1 MLASDRSDHRAATRV
16 DPPLQATD
24 GGHNS
29 KLSSKERA
37 GLEIPTHH
45 NHNNASQFK
54 RGEKASL
61 SVRLRKSGER
71 LEHSSA
77 EGKGVSNGKKDLRV
91 PNYRHSGDF
100 SNFLLPSR
108 MSNRSSHV
116 MMDSPTEEEETD
128 DWSFVTFPNGQATVQ
143 DVQASVVEDT
153 HSHPTP
159 IRAVTHR
166 VPGLSLS
173 GNPNLEKLF
182 SIGSSSSTSSSSSSS
197 KLMSVASKRQ
207 SCDLSNLG
215 GTPGASSSPNRLFAP
230 NPRRLSSDPDSSPF
244 ARNLL
249 ERDSKRRFLR
259 KKSDQND
266 ISSSTK
272 RCSGEF
278 HFVTK
283 PVQQE
288 KQLLVTDFN
297 GSSEQHNTGKPS
309 AHAENPPV
317 VPQRI
322 VRGGLGR
329 RAATQLNINVKNNTS
344 SYKAALYKSQ
354 EHLVKNLEERCGAE
368 LAESTRNL
376 SVRHEVLKRGF
387 LWQQRD
393 KIFSRWKE
401 RLFILT
407 QETLKCFKQDTA
419 GSRPS
424 TNDLLYTVK
433 LSDVVDVELLD
444 KRGYLT
450 ICVSLEKDG
459 KVFLRKTEG
468 IKEWYKQLAELSQR
482 QRPKKASTPA
492 SSSSWMKRQLT
503 DSSGMEHWLQKKKGL
518 LSAFSGSSP
527 DISKAGGA
535 PVKSEIT
542 LDQLCDLYDQ
552 ADSDKTEHDHP
563 KGASV
568 RSPIK
573 RRTINRLSLMTD
585 LDLPDL
591 TRQFDKGF
599 FPRSKFAMEFRSND
613 SGNHSISTNV
623 SVGSTTSS
631 ISKSSSQEDRDEISG
646 AADKGSNYELP
657 LDESPRRRKSS
668 IINGLQVTHV

>member
-1 MLASDRSDHRAATRV
+1 MLANDRSEHRAATRV
-16 DPPLQATD
+16 DPPFQAA
-24 GGHNS
+24 GGDHNS
-29 KLSSKERA
+29 KLSSKERV
-37 GLEIPTHH
+37 GVEIPTSY
-45 NHNNASQFK
+45 NHNNAPQFN
-54 RGEKASL
+54 RGEKASS

-77 EGKGVSNGKKDLRV
+77 EAKGASSGKKDLRL

-108 MSNRSSHV
+108 MSSRSSHI

-128 DWSFVTFPNGQATVQ
+128 DWSFVTFPNGQASVQ
-143 DVQASVVEDT
+143 EVQASVVEDT
-153 HSHPTP
+153 PSHPTP
-159 IRAVTHR
+159 IKAVTHR

-182 SIGSSSSTSSSSSSS
+182 SIGTSSSSSSS
-197 KLMSVASKRQ
+197 SKSKPMSVASKRQ

-215 GTPGASSSPNRLFAP
+215 GTPGAISSPNRLFAP
-230 NPRRLSSDPDSSPF
+230 NPRRLSIDPDSSPF
-244 ARNLL
+244 VRNLV

-259 KKSDQND
+259 KKSDQNGT
-266 ISSSTK
+266 SSSTK

-288 KQLLVTDFN
+288 KHLLVTDFN
-297 GSSEQHNTGKPS
+297 GSSEDNTGKNNAREDNNAP
-309 AHAENPPV
+309 AI
-317 VPQRI
+317 PQRN

-329 RAATQLNINVKNNTS
+329 RAATQLNIQVKNNTS

-354 EHLVKNLEERCGAE
+354 EHLIKNLEERSGVG
-368 LAESTRNL
+368 LGESTRNL
-376 SVRHEVLKRGF
+376 AETNEVLKRGF

-407 QETLKCFKQDTA
+407 RETLKCFKQDAA

-433 LSDVVDVELLD
+433 LADVVDVELLD

-482 QRPKKASTPA
+482 QRPKKATP
-492 SSSSWMKRQLT
+492 SSGSSWMKRQLT

-527 DISKAGGA
+527 DISKAGGG

-552 ADSDKTEHDHP
+552 ADSDKTEQDQP
-563 KGASV
+563 KGALA

-631 ISKSSSQEDRDEISG
+631 ISKSSSHEDRDEISG
-646 AADKGSNYELP
+646 ATDKGSNYELP

-668 IINGLQVTHV
+668 TIVNGLQVTHV